1 MKIFL
6 IYAFTFYRLLEGFF
20 REFMNYYPSRD
31 GSIYYTY
38 LICYN
43 DLICYVLYILRI
55 TEENQIKSSLEII
68 SNYHNTNFLYTIERG
83 K

>member
-1 MKIFL
+1 
-6 IYAFTFYRLLEGFF
+6 
-20 REFMNYYPSRD
+20 MNYYPSRD

-68 SNYHNTNFLYTIERG
+68 SNYHNKYHNTNFPYTIERG